1 MSMFR
6 TWDDSGIDWV
16 MVFLVSLLLIVV
28 FVAMPIAVYDG
39 LYIKPVA
46 ANRANDYCRS
56 LGLDQYKSFSRI
68 GILSENPVA
77 IKCEYSE
84 RYTDLGVRTNTQT

>member
-6 TWDDSGIDWV
+6 TWDDKGTDWMMV
-16 MVFLVSLLLIVV
+16 LMVSIFLLVFLI
-28 FVAMPIAVYDG
+28 FIPIGIYDE

-46 ANRANDYCRS
+46 ANKANNYCIS
-56 LGLDQYKSFSRI
+56 LGFDQYKSFSRI

-77 IKCEYSE
+77 IKCEYAE
-84 RYTDLGVRTNTQT
+84 RYTDLGVRVNTP